1 MMTTT
6 TVAEHTSLRFNDL
19 VELSGRLDY
28 NADTHQ
34 LSMTYPDDDNDVL
47 STDLDSYDL
56 IPGPGETFILATGEH
71 YRLASSL
78 IEAGHCTLVD
88 DTCLVGP
95 YRTRV
100 HRLHV
105 II

>member
-1 MMTTT
+1 MMTT

-19 VELSGRLDY
+19 VELGGRLNYD
-28 NADTHQ
+28 ADTHQ
-34 LSMTYPDDDNDVL
+34 LSMTYADGEHEVL
-47 STDLDSYDL
+47 STNLDSYGL

-78 IEAGHCTLVD
+78 IEAGHCVLVD